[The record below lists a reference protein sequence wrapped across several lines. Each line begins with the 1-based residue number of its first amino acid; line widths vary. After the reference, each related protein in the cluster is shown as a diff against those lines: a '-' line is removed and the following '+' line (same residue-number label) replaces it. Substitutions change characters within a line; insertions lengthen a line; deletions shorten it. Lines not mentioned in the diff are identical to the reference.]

1 MSVFV
6 VMGKAVGKTEDR
18 RAQLRAKS
26 MCLPLLPGVY
36 IMKNTAGEIIY
47 IGKAKALKNR
57 VSQYFG
63 SPKAH
68 TVKVRK
74 MVENVQD
81 FDYIVTDS
89 EFEAL
94 VLECSLIKQHMPK
107 YNILLKDDKGYSYIR
122 VAGEKFKTISAVLQ
136 KQDDGAQYIGPY
148 TSSYA
153 VKQSVDAANKIFML
167 PQCGKDFD
175 KGFQKTRPC
184 LNYYISRCCG
194 VCTGKVNQKEYA
206 DAAEQ
211 AIRFLKGDSGAVIQ
225 MLTKQME
232 EASER
237 LDFERAARL
246 RDRIQAIRK
255 LQEKQKVVFK
265 SVEEQDVFSMAESEN
280 NVCLAVLRFADGRLF
295 DSEHFFFEKE
305 ESAAE
310 TMTSAITSY
319 YTMRHNIPR
328 RVTVDGEVEGKED
341 LERWLCAQRG
351 KKTMIFCPQ
360 RGEQVEV
367 VKMCRENAQEKLALK
382 LGMRGRDIAIL
393 EELRDI
399 LGLKSAP
406 AYIEAYD
413 ISHTA
418 GQDSVGGMIV
428 FCDGKPLKSAY
439 RRFIIKSFE
448 GNDDYRSM
456 HEVLTR
462 RFNEYEKHKNS
473 GEGFGRLPDLILLD
487 GGAGQVSAV
496 QPVLDRFGLH
506 VPLFGMVKDNR
517 PRTRAIALNGGEI
530 EIRSNRRVFTLISDI
545 QEEVHRYSVAYHHNR
560 HAKRTLSMSLCE
572 IDGIG
577 EKKARAL
584 LRRFKTLTAIRNADI
599 DALCTADGISRKT
612 AEKIYAFY
620 HGKEDE
626 NA

>member
-1 MSVFV
+1 MD
-6 VMGKAVGKTEDR
+6 ER
-18 RAQLRAKS
+18 RARLRAKS
-26 MCLPLLPGVY
+26 MRLPLLPGVY
-36 IMKNTAGEIIY
+36 IMKNKAGEIIY

-63 SPKAH
+63 SPNGH

-122 VAGEKFKTISAVLQ
+122 VAGEKYKTISAVLQ
-136 KQDDGAQYIGPY
+136 KNDDGAQYIGPY

-175 KGFQKTRPC
+175 KGVQTSRPC

-194 VCTGKVNQKEYA
+194 VCTGKVNPKEYA
-206 DAAEQ
+206 EAAEQ
-211 AIRFLKGDSGAVIQ
+211 AIRFLKGDSAAVLKT
-225 MLTKQME
+225 LTEQME

-246 RDRIQAIRK
+246 RDRIHAIEQLR
-255 LQEKQKVVFK
+255 EKQKVVFK

-280 NVCLAVLRFADGRLF
+280 TVCLAVLRFADGRLF

-305 ESAAE
+305 ESATE
-310 TMTSAITSY
+310 TMATAITSY
-319 YTMRHNIPR
+319 YSMRSDIPK
-328 RVTVDGEVEGKED
+328 RVTVDGEVEGKAD
-341 LERWLCAQRG
+341 LERWLSEKRG
-351 KKTMIFCPQ
+351 KKTVIFCPQ
-360 RGEQVEV
+360 RGEQVDV

-382 LGMRGRDIAIL
+382 LGMRGRDVAVL
-393 EELRDI
+393 EELRDL
-399 LGLKSAP
+399 LGLQSAP

-418 GQDSVGGMIV
+418 GQDSVGGMVV
-428 FCDGKPLKSAY
+428 FCDGRPLKSAY
-439 RRFIIKSFE
+439 RRFRIRSFQ

-462 RFNEYEKHKNS
+462 RFTEYEKQKDS

-487 GGAGQVSAV
+487 GGIGQVNAV
-496 QPVLDRFGLH
+496 QPVLDEFGLH
-506 VPLFGMVKDNR
+506 IPLFGMVKDNR
-517 PRTRAIALNGGEI
+517 HRTRAIAQNGGEI

-545 QEEVHRYSVAYHHNR
+545 QEEVHRYSIAYHRSR

-572 IDGIG
+572 IEGVGD
-577 EKKARAL
+577 KKARAL
-584 LRRFKTLTAIRNADI
+584 LRRFKTLTAIRNADV
-599 DALCTADGISRKT
+599 DTLCTAEGISRKT
-612 AEKIYAFY
+612 AEKVYAFY

-626 NA
+626 NP